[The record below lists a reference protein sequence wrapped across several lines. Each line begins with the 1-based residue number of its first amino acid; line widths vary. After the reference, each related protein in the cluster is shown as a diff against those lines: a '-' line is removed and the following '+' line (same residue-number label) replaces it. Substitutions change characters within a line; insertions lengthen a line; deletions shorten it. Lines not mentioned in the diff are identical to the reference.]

1 MFCMCWIHAWIC
13 PVARSHIYQT
23 DWKTLRVLTLSY
35 TQEQHPKSTFN
46 STLSATSRLTPWCQA
61 HVVKNNLYSFR
72 LGKWMFIAYLR
83 FFANETSFM
92 GLLFN
97 FQMNPNVHGMKHFT
111 IETWGWQYVCVAKSK
126 SCTGARTCSQEK
138 LATCMANLIPEDLH
152 TELCKHNCSAC
163 MF

>member
-35 TQEQHPKSTFN
+35 TKSSTRKAPSTAPCQQHQGWHHG
-46 STLSATSRLTPWCQA
+46 ARLTLWKTTFIVFA
-61 HVVKNNLYSFR
+61 
-72 LGKWMFIAYLR
+72 LGSECSLHTWGFSQTKPLSWAFCSTSKWIRTCM
-83 FFANETSFM
+83 EW
-92 GLLFN
+92 
-97 FQMNPNVHGMKHFT
+97 KHFT